1 MRTIRITLQYDGT
14 AYRGW
19 QRQLSDDTIQARI
32 EDCIA
37 KITGESAN
45 VMGAG
50 RTDAGVHALG
60 QVASFRTSSALPSST
75 LARAMNAR
83 LPADI
88 RITEAGEA
96 RIDFHARHD
105 ASGKTYRYIIS
116 NGRVLSPFLHRYAWM
131 VPCPLDAASMASAAE
146 VLTGR
151 HDFSSFRGAGCSS
164 RNPVRTLSTLKV
176 ERTDGVS
183 CFGFPVDGVFYT
195 VTAEAE
201 AFMRHMVRNIVGTLV
216 EAGRGKITVQD
227 VGGILEGR
235 DRRLAGPTAPPQG
248 LFLDRVHY

>member
-19 QRQLSDDTIQARI
+19 QRQLNDDTIQGRL

-37 KITGESAN
+37 KITGHSAN
-45 VMGAG
+45 VTGAG

-60 QVASFRTSSALPSST
+60 QVASFRTSSALPPST

-83 LPADI
+83 LPDDI

-96 RIDFHARHD
+96 GDDFHARHD
-105 ASGKTYRYIIS
+105 ARGKTYRYIICS
-116 NGRVLSPFLHRYAWM
+116 GRVLSPFLHRYTWM
-131 VPCPLDAASMASAAE
+131 VPCLLDAASMASAAE
-146 VLTGR
+146 HLAGR
-151 HDFSSFRGAGCSS
+151 HDFSSFRGTGCSS
-164 RNPVRTLSTLKV
+164 RNPVRTLSTLTV
-176 ERTDGVS
+176 ERTEGIS
-183 CFGFPVDGVFYT
+183 FLGFRVDGDFYT
-195 VTAEAE
+195 VTAEAD
-201 AFMRHMVRNIVGTLV
+201 AFMRHMVRNIVGTLI

-227 VGGILEGR
+227 VGGILDGR